1 MQTQIQT
8 EKRIAIMKI
17 IRTAGAL
24 TGFLIL
30 SVFGF
35 QKLSELQTEYS
46 NNEYAD
52 TASDAE
58 TNDPHVSVAGF
69 DIALWP
75 HNGQYYAFLP
85 SACKDGGLDVKMPE
99 GIDSSSVIWMYS
111 ENLPAVF
118 IETESGTSEQ
128 IHADKNVREPGTI
141 SVLDADGSNAFNLPL
156 AYIKGRGNTSFTEFD
171 KKSYQIKLSDSAPFL
186 GMDAAKKWIFTSNAS
201 DPTLLRNALSGD
213 LAKHLSLPQTGNGVF
228 VDLYINSEYVGNYYV
243 TEKIEIDP
251 ARLPITDLEK
261 ATEIANNTTDL
272 STFETAWTDTTKAR
286 QIPEN
291 PDDITGGYLL
301 ERDFNDRF
309 LKEVEINESYFIT
322 DAQEC
327 FILRAPEYASQD
339 QIAYIDSYIQSVEN
353 AILSFDGIDPVSG
366 KNYEE
371 LIDTDSFVRKYL
383 LEEVTANY
391 DGGVASSYF
400 YKDISS
406 KSDKLYA
413 GPGWDYDVTWG
424 NAPAYLGY
432 ASTSPE
438 RLSRL
443 AEHMDS
449 SSWFSSL
456 YGKPDFYAKVT
467 SCYREEISPY
477 LQILADEVLPQLAEM
492 TAASAA
498 MDRVRWEEQ
507 YIANGTPQSREEALA
522 FLSDYIAGRKTF
534 LDKAWIE
541 QILVHRISFFTE
553 AMIYDTLYVFDGE
566 TLSAVPEFTLDYA
579 EFLGWT
585 DAEGASPDLSS
596 PVHGDMV
603 FYADLQY

>member
-1 MQTQIQT
+1 
-8 EKRIAIMKI
+8 MKI
-17 IRTAGAL
+17 IRIAGVL
-24 TGFLIL
+24 TVFLIF
-30 SVFGF
+30 SIFGF
-35 QKLSELQTEYS
+35 QKLSELQTEYD
-46 NNEYAD
+46 NKEYTDA
-52 TASDAE
+52 ASGTE
-58 TNDPHVSVAGF
+58 TDDLYVTVAGF
-69 DIALWP
+69 DITLWP

-85 SACKDGGLDVKMPE
+85 SACKDAGLNVKIPE
-99 GIDSSSVIWMYS
+99 EVDSSSVIWMYS

-118 IETESGTSEQ
+118 IETDSGTSEQ
-128 IHADKNVREPGTI
+128 INTDKNVREAGTVSI
-141 SVLDADGSNAFNLPL
+141 LDADGSNSFDLPL

-171 KKSYQIKLSDSAPFL
+171 KKSYQIKLTDSAPFL

-201 DPTLLRNALSGD
+201 DPTLLRNALSGN
-213 LAKHLSLPQTGNGVF
+213 LAGHLSLPQANGGVF
-228 VDLYINSEYVGNYYV
+228 VDLYINSKYVGNYYV
-243 TEKIEIDP
+243 MEKIEIDP

-272 STFETAWTDTTKAR
+272 STFETVWTDTTKAKL
-286 QIPEN
+286 IPED
-291 PDDITGGYLL
+291 PDDITGGYLI

-309 LKEVEINESYFIT
+309 LKEVDINGSYFIT
-322 DAQEC
+322 DSQEC

-339 QIAYIDSYIQSVEN
+339 QIAYIDNYIQSVEN

-366 KNYEE
+366 KYYEE

-400 YKDISS
+400 YKDVSS
-406 KSDKLYA
+406 KNDKLYA

-424 NAPAYLGY
+424 NSPAYLGY
-432 ASTSPE
+432 VSTSPD

-449 SSWFSSL
+449 SLWFSSL
-456 YGKPDFYAKVT
+456 YVKPDFYAKVI

-477 LQILADEVLPQLAEM
+477 LQILADEVLPLLAEM
-492 TAASAA
+492 TSASAA

-507 YIANGTPQSREEALA
+507 YIANGTPENREEALA
-522 FLSDYIAGRKTF
+522 FLSDYMIGRKAF

-541 QILVHRISFFTE
+541 QVPVHRISFFTE
-553 AMIYDTLYVFDGE
+553 NMIYDTLYVFDGE
-566 TLSAVPEFTLDYA
+566 TLPATPDVTFDYA
-579 EFLGWT
+579 EFLGWIN
-585 DAEGASPDLSS
+585 AEGVPPDLSS
-596 PVHGDMV
+596 PIHRDMV

>member
-1 MQTQIQT
+1 
-8 EKRIAIMKI
+8 MKI
-17 IRTAGAL
+17 IRIAGVL
-24 TGFLIL
+24 TVFLIF
-30 SVFGF
+30 SIFGF
-35 QKLSELQTEYS
+35 QKLSELQTEYD
-46 NNEYAD
+46 NKEYTDA
-52 TASDAE
+52 ASGTE
-58 TNDPHVSVAGF
+58 TDDLYVTVAGF
-69 DIALWP
+69 DITLWP

-85 SACKDGGLDVKMPE
+85 SACKDAGLNVKIPE
-99 GIDSSSVIWMYS
+99 EVDSSSVIWMYS

-118 IETESGTSEQ
+118 IETDSGTSEQ
-128 IHADKNVREPGTI
+128 INTDKNVREAGTVSI
-141 SVLDADGSNAFNLPL
+141 LDADGSNSFDLPL

-171 KKSYQIKLSDSAPFL
+171 KKSYQIKLTDSAPFL

-201 DPTLLRNALSGD
+201 DPTLLRNALSGN
-213 LAKHLSLPQTGNGVF
+213 LAGHLSLPQANGGVF
-228 VDLYINSEYVGNYYV
+228 VDLYINSKYVGNYYV
-243 TEKIEIDP
+243 MEKIEIDP

-272 STFETAWTDTTKAR
+272 STFETVWTDTTKAKL
-286 QIPEN
+286 IPED
-291 PDDITGGYLL
+291 PDDITGGYLI

-309 LKEVEINESYFIT
+309 LKEVDINGSYFIT
-322 DAQEC
+322 DSQEC

-339 QIAYIDSYIQSVEN
+339 QIAYIDNYIQSVEN

-366 KNYEE
+366 KYYEE

-400 YKDISS
+400 YKDVSS
-406 KSDKLYA
+406 KNDKLYA

-424 NAPAYLGY
+424 NSPAYLGY
-432 ASTSPE
+432 VSTSPD

-449 SSWFSSL
+449 SLWFSSL
-456 YGKPDFYAKVT
+456 YVKPDFYAKVI

-492 TAASAA
+492 TSASAA

-507 YIANGTPQSREEALA
+507 YIANGTPENREEALA
-522 FLSDYIAGRKTF
+522 FLSDYMIGRKAF

-541 QILVHRISFFTE
+541 QVPVHRISFFTE
-553 AMIYDTLYVFDGE
+553 NMIYDTLYVFDGE
-566 TLSAVPEFTLDYA
+566 TLPATPDVTFDYA
-579 EFLGWT
+579 EFLGWIN
-585 DAEGASPDLSS
+585 AEGVPPDLSS
-596 PVHGDMV
+596 PIHRDMV